1 MALEWNTIL
10 HNFLAALGLGLLN
23 GVIRERRHGGNEEIA
38 GTRTHALTAVLGFVA
53 WGLGST
59 VFVAALAL
67 MGALTV
73 AGYLNTAH
81 KDRGLT
87 GEVALLLSMVLG
99 GLAFQEAHL
108 AVAVGVVCA
117 ILLYAKQP
125 LHHLSRD
132 LINEREM
139 QDGLM
144 LAAAALVVMPLLPQG
159 ALDPWGVLKPYTL
172 WRIVVLVMA
181 VGMLGH
187 VAMRAVGARW
197 GLPIAGFFSGF
208 ASSTATVAG
217 MGQRTRTQPE
227 LATPAASAALL
238 SNVASVMLF
247 GAVVAAA
254 SPPLLK
260 AIFWPLAACLLALT
274 LMAWLYLRQVD
285 LPEGEE
291 HQKAEHAFKISH
303 ALLLA
308 AVIAGVSLL
317 AAWLGQVY
325 GDAGVLVAAILVA
338 LAEIHAAAA
347 GIAQVSATGSMP
359 PAVAA
364 WGLAG
369 VLAASVLAKSILAY
383 VSGGR
388 RYGTLVM
395 GGLVVMVG
403 VFAAALAFIAF
414 DSH

>member
-23 GVIRERRHGGNEEIA
+23 GVIRERRHGGDEEIA

-53 WGLGST
+53 WGLGPT
-59 VFVAALAL
+59 VFVAGLAL

-73 AGYLNTAH
+73 AGYVKTAH

-99 GLAFQEAHL
+99 GLAFQEAHM

-208 ASSTATVAG
+208 ASSTAAVAG

-227 LATPAASAALL
+227 LAAPAASAALL

-260 AIFWPLAACLLALT
+260 AIVLPLGACLTALA

-285 LPEGEE
+285 LPEGSEN
-291 HQKAEHAFKISH
+291 QQAEHAFKISH
-303 ALLLA
+303 ALMLA

-359 PAVAA
+359 QAVAA

-403 VFAAALAFIAF
+403 VFAGTLAFTAF
-414 DSH
+414 GTH